1 MQKTA
6 NMIAERRK
14 DRFCIRKQEG
24 SRSYRRWLHVDEGGL
39 HQREKLRPFGEEAG
53 KGVQSYAG
61 RYGQLGASG
70 QGYIDGM
77 PASIST
83 S

>member
-1 MQKTA
+1 M
-6 NMIAERRK
+6 
-14 DRFCIRKQEG
+14 
-24 SRSYRRWLHVDEGGL
+24 DEGGL

-53 KGVQSYAG
+53 KGVQSDAG
-61 RYGQLGASG
+61 RYGQPGASG

-77 PASIST
+77 PASIPT